1 MCQMKSGL
9 ILKDKI
15 FLPDYDSHTDMLDEL
30 GIEDNE
36 KNASSKFIRAEL
48 YPKNGDVFS
57 PIETWIFHVD
67 QDVLPDWYVP
77 KYDEERMRK
86 AVKEWADKHIHI
98 GVVGLKIL
106 EGSNHYIKDCKDVEI
121 YDSATV
127 ENIYGSATVKNIYGS
142 ATVKNICDSA
152 TVKYIYGSATVK
164 YIYGSA
170 TVKYIYG
177 SATVKNICDSA
188 TVKYIYGSATVKYIY
203 GSATVKYIYGS
214 ATVENICD
222 SATVKYIYDSATV
235 KNIYGSATVKNIC
248 DSATVENICDSATV
262 KYIYGSA
269 TVKNI
274 CDSATVKNAKG
285 FSTIISS
292 EYCWNK
298 KEKIILSENAT
309 FKDCEAKTIWQSGD
323 WKLQLVGDKN
333 A

>member
-67 QDVLPDWYVP
+67 QDILPDWYVP

-86 AVKEWADKHIHI
+86 AVKDWAKDHIHV
-98 GVVGLKIL
+98 GVNGLKISS
-106 EGSNHYIKDCKDVEI
+106 GSNHYIKDCKDVEICDSATVENICGSATVKNICGSATVEYIYDSATVEYI

-127 ENIYGSATVKNIYGS
+127 ENIYGSATVKNI
-142 ATVKNICDSA
+142 C
-152 TVKYIYGSATVK
+152 
-164 YIYGSA
+164 
-170 TVKYIYG
+170 
-177 SATVKNICDSA
+177 
-188 TVKYIYGSATVKYIY
+188 
-203 GSATVKYIYGS
+203 GS

-222 SATVKYIYDSATV
+222 SATVKY
-235 KNIYGSATVKNIC
+235 
-248 DSATVENICDSATV
+248 
-262 KYIYGSA
+262 
-269 TVKNI
+269 
-274 CDSATVKNAKG
+274 AKG

-292 EYCWNK
+292 KYGWDK
-298 KEKIILSENAT
+298 KENIILSENAT